1 MFLTPTPL
9 YSCSIKPQATV
20 YHCLSPKGQR
30 AGTALMERYDYA
42 SRSAC
47 LRNRIAISYHQNS
60 MHESLPTGCFFG
72 LCLSPQITKPTWQ
85 FVQFELLLPVG
96 QWVFDKS
103 RVRLNLKQPSPQ
115 DYSCNLLYSCS
126 FKSQAAEPS

>member
-42 SRSAC
+42 SRTAC
-47 LRNRIAISYHQNS
+47 LRNRISISYHQNS
-60 MHESLPTGCFFG
+60 KNESLTNIGCLYWFMLYKNTDWTINFIS
-72 LCLSPQITKPTWQ
+72 SPQ
-85 FVQFELLLPVG
+85 LLPT
-96 QWVFDKS
+96 
-103 RVRLNLKQPSPQ
+103 
-115 DYSCNLLYSCS
+115 
-126 FKSQAAEPS
+126 A